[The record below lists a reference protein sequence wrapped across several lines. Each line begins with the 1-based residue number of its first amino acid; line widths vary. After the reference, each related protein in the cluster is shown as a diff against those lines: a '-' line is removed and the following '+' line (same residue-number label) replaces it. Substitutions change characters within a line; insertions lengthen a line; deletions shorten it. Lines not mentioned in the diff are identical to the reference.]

1 MPRLA
6 KQFKPLNLAIA
17 AILLLLAAGG
27 FLWRSQQM
35 SSGIPDAP
43 RPAGQTSGIYD
54 YARLLS
60 GNETRLNQVLKKHD
74 EAYEIETVVVTAAE
88 IPAGMTSMAL
98 AEQLL
103 VNWNIGKARN
113 GRGILI
119 LAVSDV
125 REVHLSV
132 TATLASAFPEYLLRE
147 IQQWPWQAY
156 FQKKNLSDGLYR
168 VLAHIEAEY
177 RKIDRPERDQK

>member
-1 MPRLA
+1 MTRLA
-6 KQFKPLNLAIA
+6 EQFKPLNLAIA
-17 AILLLLAAGG
+17 AVLLILAAGG

-43 RPAGQTSGIYD
+43 RPTGQTSGIYD

-60 GNETRLNQVLKKHD
+60 GNETRLNQVLKKHN
-74 EAYEIETVVVTAAE
+74 ETYEIETVVVTAAE
-88 IPAGMTSMAL
+88 IPAGMTSVAL

-103 VNWNIGKARN
+103 INWNIGKTHN

-119 LAVSDV
+119 LVVSDV
-125 REVHLSV
+125 REVHLSA
-132 TATLASAFPEYLLRE
+132 TATLASEFPEHLLHE
-147 IQQWPWQAY
+147 IQKWPWQAY

-177 RKIDRPERDQK
+177 RKIDRPKSD